1 MDAKTRTDTMTEEPK
16 RKPMRFRFFFL
27 NECGREVH
35 VSLEFFNQNLA
46 QAYAEMDFEGLTY
59 LRHERLA

>member
-1 MDAKTRTDTMTEEPK
+1 MDAETREDHVMEKE
-16 RKPMRFRFFFL
+16 RKPMKFRFFFL

-35 VSLEFFNQNLA
+35 VSLEFFNTKLA
-46 QAYAEMDFEGLTY
+46 QAYAEMEFEGLKY

>member
-1 MDAKTRTDTMTEEPK
+1 MDAKTRTHTIMEKE

-35 VSLEFFNQNLA
+35 VSLEFFNTKLA
-46 QAYAEMDFEGLTY
+46 QAYAEMQFEGLTY

>member
-1 MDAKTRTDTMTEEPK
+1 MIEEPK

>member
-1 MDAKTRTDTMTEEPK
+1 
-16 RKPMRFRFFFL
+16 MRFRFFFL

-46 QAYAEMDFEGLTY
+46 KAYSEMKFEGLTY